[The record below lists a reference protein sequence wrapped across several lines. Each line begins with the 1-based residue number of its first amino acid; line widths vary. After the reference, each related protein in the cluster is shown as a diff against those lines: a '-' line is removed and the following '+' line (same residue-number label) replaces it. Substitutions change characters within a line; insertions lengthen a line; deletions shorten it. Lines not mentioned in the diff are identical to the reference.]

1 MPPQKRPGQSRRDV
15 IHLDRRAVLFVL
27 LYPTPEEPA
36 HASALLDGK
45 RIWKRVRNAEH
56 FKVCDKLRFEYL
68 DI

>member
-1 MPPQKRPGQSRRDV
+1 M

-36 HASALLDGK
+36 HASALLDGE

-56 FKVCDKLRFEYL
+56 FKVCDELRFEYL